1 MKISNS
7 AVLILTSAVFSFTNS
22 TLAIVSFSLGVI
34 GAIISYTVKTSEN
47 HQKVKEVEWCCFRR
61 TVRFLDG
68 NVESEMCGYDYNT
81 FTMF

>member
-47 HQKVKEVEWCCFRR
+47 HQKVKEVEQV
-61 TVRFLDG
+61 T
-68 NVESEMCGYDYNT
+68 ESISSIISGLAAGSRDKSNLH
-81 FTMF
+81 